1 MQDCQHL
8 NGHLFAEISGC
19 AGHVKTTFAPK
30 LESVLR
36 MEARQALQPL
46 MATVQFSSA
55 ASLFG
60 APGQGNYAAA
70 NAALEAHSA
79 AASAAGHRQMAVQW
93 GAWAAG
99 TWMPPPGMHALYY
112 STDVSC

>member
-1 MQDCQHL
+1 M
-8 NGHLFAEISGC
+8 
-19 AGHVKTTFAPK
+19 
-30 LESVLR
+30 R
-36 MEARQALQPL
+36 MDLRQALQPL
-46 MATVQFSSA
+46 MANVQFSSA

-79 AASAAGHRQMAVQW
+79 AASAMGMRQMAIQW

-99 TWMPPPGMHALYY
+99 MLGTSHQDLPHE
-112 STDVSC
+112 SQVVSPI